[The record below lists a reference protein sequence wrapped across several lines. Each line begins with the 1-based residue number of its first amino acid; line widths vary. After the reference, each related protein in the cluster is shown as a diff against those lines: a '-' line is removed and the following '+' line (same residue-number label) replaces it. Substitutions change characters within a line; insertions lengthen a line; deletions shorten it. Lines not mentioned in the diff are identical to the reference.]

1 MWYQIPNIQDRE
13 IHAYENELGG
23 IATKRI
29 DIIVPCYNE
38 EEVIKA
44 FYKETKKVIN
54 NILEYEFQF
63 IFIDDGSR
71 DRTLEYIRELANE
84 DSRVK
89 YLSFSRNFGKEA
101 GMYAG
106 LKHSSGDYVI
116 IMDADLQ
123 HPPELIPKM
132 IEEIEKGYDCC
143 AARRIKREGNEPLRN
158 LFSKAYY
165 KISNKLT
172 NLELV
177 QGAVDYRIMSRQMVD
192 AVLELAEVQ
201 RFSKGIFEWVGF
213 DTKWIPYDDVD
224 RTMGKTKWSF
234 WGLFKYGMGGITAFS
249 IVPLRVVTAIGFIIS
264 FFSFI
269 YIIITVVRALIFGI
283 DVPGYVTLLSAVL
296 FLGGLIVIS
305 IGILGEYIG
314 QIYLE
319 AKDRPIY
326 VLKQTNIYTDKGK
339 QSEDN
344 K

>member
-1 MWYQIPNIQDRE
+1 M
-13 IHAYENELGG
+13 
-23 IATKRI
+23 
-29 DIIVPCYNE
+29 
-38 EEVIKA
+38 
-44 FYKETKKVIN
+44 ETKKVIN